1 MQAHPTGV
9 GIEAVSVGLA
19 EALLFFLPV
28 GIIYSVL
35 VVLTTSRAH
44 GKGGLVAFALGAL
57 IIPMLML
64 LQARPLLQIAG
75 VDAWHALAVFTLL
88 MLPPLALS
96 SLYAWRSGRRPNPR
110 RLFVRV
116 ALAFTIFLVSVPLGV
131 ILALMPEAVAFFS
144 SQGRAA

>member
-96 SLYAWRSGRRPNPR
+96 SLVGHLSRKWPFREDKA
-110 RLFVRV
+110 RV
-116 ALAFTIFLVSVPLGV
+116 TS
-131 ILALMPEAVAFFS
+131 
-144 SQGRAA
+144 R